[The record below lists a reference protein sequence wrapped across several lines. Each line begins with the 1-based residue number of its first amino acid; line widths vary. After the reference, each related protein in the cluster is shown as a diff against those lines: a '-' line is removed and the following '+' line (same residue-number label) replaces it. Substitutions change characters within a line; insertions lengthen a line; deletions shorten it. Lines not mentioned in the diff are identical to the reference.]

1 MENSPAKKPGGEE
14 KFYENYKKRY
24 NHRIGAIRRLYEEK
38 LSNIEYYE
46 MVLEESGYYH
56 ELETTTW
63 KASRGHETQYN
74 TTTY

>member
-1 MENSPAKKPGGEE
+1 MLSEE

-46 MVLEESGYYH
+46 MVLEESGYYP
-56 ELETTTW
+56 ELETTT
-63 KASRGHETQYN
+63 
-74 TTTY
+74 